1 MEPGEATVRGSS
13 ASTSID
19 CSVKQK
25 LIKGAGLNKPK
36 AKATRRDVD
45 PCHLFS
51 QTVFTSSVQ
60 VSHRIEL
67 QTKAKHQILFGLV
80 RLS

>member
-1 MEPGEATVRGSS
+1 MESGEATVRGSS

-51 QTVFTSSVQ
+51 QTVFTSSAQ
-60 VSHRIEL
+60 VSHPYRVADKKKNE
-67 QTKAKHQILFGLV
+67 ILFMF
-80 RLS
+80 

>member
-13 ASTSID
+13 ASTSLD
-19 CSVKQK
+19 CSVKPK
-25 LIKGAGLNKPK
+25 LKGVGLNKPK

-51 QTVFTSSVQ
+51 QTVFTSSAQ
-60 VSHRIEL
+60 VSHPYRVADKKKNE
-67 QTKAKHQILFGLV
+67 ILFMF
-80 RLS
+80 